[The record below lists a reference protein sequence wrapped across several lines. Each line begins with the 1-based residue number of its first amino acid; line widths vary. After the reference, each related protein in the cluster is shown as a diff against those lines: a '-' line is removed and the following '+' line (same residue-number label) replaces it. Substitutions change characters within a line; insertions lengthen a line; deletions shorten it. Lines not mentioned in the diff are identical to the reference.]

1 MANVNSVNGNSNSAA
16 VEQAAELNKQ
26 NAEKTAELNKQ
37 NAEKAA
43 EAASKTDTVKI
54 STAAQSASSSSS
66 NANTNSGSNAN
77 ANASSNS
84 NDNEDSTSLSKKRRS
99 GRHSRSNSSRYSSNN
114 SSRYDR
120 SSRSDKAERSS
131 KADSKGLRISSSR
144 NDRKVEHS
152 GRHTSSTE
160 KVNNRDRTSGSKRGG
175 RFDASMLKAKTE
187 KLSNAFKG
195 LSKMGV
201 SSKEVSKIMKSA
213 NRSMNE
219 KLGNDLKQAYSDYK
233 DKKISGDEF
242 KSKLYESAIKKVQGI
257 ASSLMSSFMQKP
269 ASGANNSGSTTPS
282 FAKKEDG
289 QSSLSFAKK
298 ADNNGSTTPSFAAK
312 ANDNG
317 SSTMSFAKKDDAQ
330 TSSAPR
336 TSIFDKKESATSTPT
351 PLEKSMAKKD
361 EPSLAEKAMAANK
374 EKMEEAK
381 AAAGKDGLSIVDKAT
396 AKNKEKSE
404 GAKAAAK
411 TDEKTAMEAKPA
423 ISQDAKI
430 TEKKGNIAKD
440 VGDHLHTTTE
450 KSVENSALKTGKTNP
465 GEKGPGAGGPG
476 KAKDGD
482 DDKKVA
488 EGPKPTPPGLEKK
501 EEGAI
506 PPGLAKNE
514 GPEAVP
520 PGQAKKD
527 DDAAADISKMEK
539 ELKKLL
545 DDIIKKAEKLP
556 PGLAKKDEVPGNAD
570 KVFEEIIGMF
580 NEMDKMVNGLDK
592 EVDGAEEDKGFG
604 DFVSGLK
611 GMFNSGN
618 GVEGNSFLKNLNKVS
633 DEHGASAAHKVGM
646 ETIKAETLSGLLKGG
661 STNSAF
667 GVNSVGDNG
676 DGSGNYSAV
685 NFMSDMSNNSSEGL
699 DSYKDAKEAREESG
713 IEQARQ
719 AKTEAQLSEVA

>member
-1 MANVNSVNGNSNSAA
+1 MTSINSVNGNSNSAA
-16 VEQAAELNKQ
+16 VEKAAELNKQ

-257 ASSLMSSFMQKP
+257 ASALQSNFMQKP
-269 ASGANNSGSTTPS
+269 AFGADNSGSTTPS
-282 FAKKEDG
+282 FA
-289 QSSLSFAKK
+289 AK
-298 ADNNGSTTPSFAAK
+298 ANDNGPTTPSFATK

-396 AKNKEKSE
+396 AANKEKSE

-450 KSVENSALKTGKTNP
+450 KSVENSALKTGKTDP

-592 EVDGAEEDKGFG
+592 DVDGAENDKGFG

-611 GMFNSGN
+611 NMFNSGN
-618 GVEGNSFLKNLNKVS
+618 GTEGNSFLKNLNKVS

-713 IEQARQ
+713 LEQARQ
-719 AKTEAQLSEVA
+719 NKAEAQLSEVA

>member
-1 MANVNSVNGNSNSAA
+1 MANVNSVNGNSNSGAA
-16 VEQAAELNKQ
+16 AAQE
-26 NAEKTAELNKQ
+26 AA
-37 NAEKAA
+37 AKAA
-43 EAASKTDTVKI
+43 EAAAAKAAEKAAAEKATAAASTTQASNSSSNANANASDSVQI
-54 STAAQSASSSSS
+54 STAAQSASSSS
-66 NANTNSGSNAN
+66 SNAN

-257 ASSLMSSFMQKP
+257 ASALQSNFMQKP
-269 ASGANNSGSTTPS
+269 AFGADNSGSTTPS
-282 FAKKEDG
+282 FA
-289 QSSLSFAKK
+289 AK
-298 ADNNGSTTPSFAAK
+298 ANDNGPTTPSFATK

-450 KSVENSALKTGKTNP
+450 KSVENSALKTGKTDP
-465 GEKGPGAGGPG
+465 GEKGPKATPPG
-476 KAKDGD
+476 LEKKDD
-482 DDKKVA
+482 DDKTVA

-545 DDIIKKAEKLP
+545 EDIIKKAEKLP

>member
-1 MANVNSVNGNSNSAA
+1 MASINSVNGNSNSAA
-16 VEQAAELNKQ
+16 VEKA
-26 NAEKTAELNKQ
+26 AELNKQ

-43 EAASKTDTVKI
+43 EAAKKAAETASKTDTVKI
-54 STAAQSASSSSS
+54 STAAQSASSSS
-66 NANTNSGSNAN
+66 SNAN

-257 ASSLMSSFMQKP
+257 ASALQSNFMQKP
-269 ASGANNSGSTTPS
+269 AFGADNSGSTTPS
-282 FAKKEDG
+282 FA
-289 QSSLSFAKK
+289 AK
-298 ADNNGSTTPSFAAK
+298 ANDNGPTTPSFATK

-450 KSVENSALKTGKTNP
+450 KSVENSALKTGKTDP
-465 GEKGPGAGGPG
+465 GEKGPKATPPG
-476 KAKDGD
+476 LEKKDD
-482 DDKKVA
+482 DDKTVA

-545 DDIIKKAEKLP
+545 EDIIKKAEKLP

>member
-1 MANVNSVNGNSNSAA
+1 MISINSVNGNSNSAA

-26 NAEKTAELNKQ
+26 NAEKAAEAAK
-37 NAEKAA
+37 KAA
-43 EAASKTDTVKI
+43 ETASKTDTVKI

-257 ASSLMSSFMQKP
+257 ASALQSNFMQKP
-269 ASGANNSGSTTPS
+269 AFGADNSGSTTPS
-282 FAKKEDG
+282 FA
-289 QSSLSFAKK
+289 AK
-298 ADNNGSTTPSFAAK
+298 ANDNGPTTPSFATK

-545 DDIIKKAEKLP
+545 EDIIKKAEKLP

>member
-1 MANVNSVNGNSNSAA
+1 MASINSVNGNSNSAA
-16 VEQAAELNKQ
+16 VEKAAELNKQ

-257 ASSLMSSFMQKP
+257 ASALQSNFMQKP
-269 ASGANNSGSTTPS
+269 AFGADNSGSTTPS
-282 FAKKEDG
+282 FA
-289 QSSLSFAKK
+289 AK
-298 ADNNGSTTPSFAAK
+298 ANDNGPTTPSFATK

-330 TSSAPR
+330 TSTAPR

-396 AKNKEKSE
+396 AANKEKSE

-450 KSVENSALKTGKTNP
+450 KSVENSALKTGKTDP
-465 GEKGPGAGGPG
+465 GEKGPKATPPG
-476 KAKDGD
+476 LEKKDD
-482 DDKKVA
+482 DDKTVA

-545 DDIIKKAEKLP
+545 EDIIKKAEKLP

-719 AKTEAQLSEVA
+719 AKAEAEFSTLA

>member
-1 MANVNSVNGNSNSAA
+1 MISINSVNGNSNSAA

-26 NAEKTAELNKQ
+26 NAEKAAELNKQ

-66 NANTNSGSNAN
+66 SSNAN
-77 ANASSNS
+77 SDSNASS

-257 ASSLMSSFMQKP
+257 ASALQSNFMQKP
-269 ASGANNSGSTTPS
+269 AFGADNSGSTTPS
-282 FAKKEDG
+282 FA
-289 QSSLSFAKK
+289 AK
-298 ADNNGSTTPSFAAK
+298 ANDNGSTTPSFATKANDNGPTTPSFATK

-450 KSVENSALKTGKTNP
+450 KSVENSALKTGKTDP
-465 GEKGPGAGGPG
+465 GEKGPKATPPG
-476 KAKDGD
+476 LEKKDD
-482 DDKKVA
+482 DDKTVA

>member
-175 RFDASMLKAKTE
+175 RFDASMLKVKTE

-257 ASSLMSSFMQKP
+257 ASALQSNFMQKP
-269 ASGANNSGSTTPS
+269 AFGADNSGSTTPS
-282 FAKKEDG
+282 FA
-289 QSSLSFAKK
+289 AK
-298 ADNNGSTTPSFAAK
+298 ANDNGPTTPSFATK

-450 KSVENSALKTGKTNP
+450 KSVENSALKTGKTDP
-465 GEKGPGAGGPG
+465 GEKGPKATPPG
-476 KAKDGD
+476 LEKKDD
-482 DDKKVA
+482 DDKTVA

-545 DDIIKKAEKLP
+545 EDIIKKAEKLP

-570 KVFEEIIGMF
+570 KAFEEIVSMF
-580 NEMDKMVNGLDK
+580 TEMDKMVNGLGK
-592 EVDGAEEDKGFG
+592 EDGAEEDKGFG

-685 NFMSDMSNNSSEGL
+685 NFMSDMSNNSS
-699 DSYKDAKEAREESG
+699 
-713 IEQARQ
+713 
-719 AKTEAQLSEVA
+719 

>member
-84 NDNEDSTSLSKKRRS
+84 NSSSNDNEDSTSLSKKRRS

-131 KADSKGLRISSSR
+131 KTDSKGLRISSSR

-257 ASSLMSSFMQKP
+257 ASALQSNFMQKP
-269 ASGANNSGSTTPS
+269 AFGADNSGSTTPS
-282 FAKKEDG
+282 FA
-289 QSSLSFAKK
+289 AK
-298 ADNNGSTTPSFAAK
+298 ANDNGPTTPSFATK

-450 KSVENSALKTGKTNP
+450 KSVENSALKTGKTDP
-465 GEKGPGAGGPG
+465 GEKGPKATPPG
-476 KAKDGD
+476 LEKKDD
-482 DDKKVA
+482 DDKTVA

-592 EVDGAEEDKGFG
+592 DVDGAENDKGFG

-611 GMFNSGN
+611 NMFNSGN
-618 GVEGNSFLKNLNKVS
+618 GTEGNSFLKNLNKVS

-713 IEQARQ
+713 LEQARQ
-719 AKTEAQLSEVA
+719 NKAEAQLSEVA

>member
-1 MANVNSVNGNSNSAA
+1 MISINSVNGNSNSAA

-131 KADSKGLRISSSR
+131 KTDSKGLRISSSR

-195 LSKMGV
+195 LSKMGF
-201 SSKEVSKIMKSA
+201 SSKDVSKVIKSA
-213 NRSMNE
+213 NRNMNE

-257 ASSLMSSFMQKP
+257 ASALQSNFMQKP
-269 ASGANNSGSTTPS
+269 AFGADNSGSTTPS
-282 FAKKEDG
+282 FA
-289 QSSLSFAKK
+289 AK
-298 ADNNGSTTPSFAAK
+298 ANDNGPTTPSFATK

-361 EPSLAEKAMAANK
+361 EPSLAEKAMAA
-374 EKMEEAK
+374 
-381 AAAGKDGLSIVDKAT
+381 
-396 AKNKEKSE
+396 NKEKSE

-476 KAKDGD
+476 NAKDGK

-545 DDIIKKAEKLP
+545 EDIIKKAEKLP

>member
-1 MANVNSVNGNSNSAA
+1 MASINSVNGNSNSAA
-16 VEQAAELNKQ
+16 VEKA
-26 NAEKTAELNKQ
+26 AELNKQ

-43 EAASKTDTVKI
+43 EAAKKAAETASKTDTVKI

-66 NANTNSGSNAN
+66 NSNANTNSGSNAN
-77 ANASSNS
+77 ANSSS

-257 ASSLMSSFMQKP
+257 ASALQSNFMQKP
-269 ASGANNSGSTTPS
+269 AFGADNSGSTTPS
-282 FAKKEDG
+282 FA
-289 QSSLSFAKK
+289 AK
-298 ADNNGSTTPSFAAK
+298 ANDNGPTTPSFATK

-450 KSVENSALKTGKTNP
+450 KSVENSALKTGKTDP
-465 GEKGPGAGGPG
+465 GEKGPKATPPG
-476 KAKDGD
+476 LEKKDD
-482 DDKKVA
+482 DDKTVA

-545 DDIIKKAEKLP
+545 EDIIKKAEKLP

>member
-1 MANVNSVNGNSNSAA
+1 MTSINSVNGNSNSAA
-16 VEQAAELNKQ
+16 VEKAAELNKQ
-26 NAEKTAELNKQ
+26 NAEKAAELNKQ

-257 ASSLMSSFMQKP
+257 ASALQSNFMQKP
-269 ASGANNSGSTTPS
+269 AFGADNSGSTTPS
-282 FAKKEDG
+282 FA
-289 QSSLSFAKK
+289 AK
-298 ADNNGSTTPSFAAK
+298 ANDNGPTTPSFATK

-450 KSVENSALKTGKTNP
+450 KSVENSALKTGKTDP
-465 GEKGPGAGGPG
+465 GEKGPKATPPG
-476 KAKDGD
+476 LEKKDD
-482 DDKKVA
+482 DDKTVA

-570 KVFEEIIGMF
+570 KAFEEIVSMF
-580 NEMDKMVNGLDK
+580 TEMDKMVNGLDK

-713 IEQARQ
+713 LEQARQ
-719 AKTEAQLSEVA
+719 NKAEAQLSEVA